1 MLSPTILNPTMTSS
15 VADAS
20 GAGVSSRVSLVS
32 SGVGVSTSL
41 VVVSSLNSNAEGDTG
56 LNSSQGLKGGSNGEP
71 SIEDVGEKDEE
82 EEEEELLEAQ
92 TKLET
97 GALGKFP
104 AHKMVVIKADYTE

>member
-20 GAGVSSRVSLVS
+20 GAGVSSGVSLVS

-41 VVVSSLNSNAEGDTG
+41 VVVSSPNSDAEGDTG
-56 LNSSQGLKGGSNGEP
+56 LNSSQGLNGGANGEL
-71 SIEDVGEKDEE
+71 SIDDVGEKDEE
-82 EEEEELLEAQ
+82 KEEEEELLEAQ

-97 GALGKFP
+97 GALGKFSCTQNGG
-104 AHKMVVIKADYTE
+104 DQG

>member
-1 MLSPTILNPTMTSS
+1 MLSPTILNPTMTSF

-41 VVVSSLNSNAEGDTG
+41 VVVSSPNSDAEGDTG
-56 LNSSQGLKGGSNGEP
+56 LNSSQGMNGGANGEL
-71 SIEDVGEKDEE
+71 SIDDVGEKDEEKE

-97 GALGKFP
+97 GALGKFSCTQNGG
-104 AHKMVVIKADYTE
+104 DQG

>member
-41 VVVSSLNSNAEGDTG
+41 VVVSSPNSDAEGDTG

-82 EEEEELLEAQ
+82 EEEEEELLEAQ

-97 GALGKFP
+97 GALGKFSC
-104 AHKMVVIKADYTE
+104 TQNGGNQG

>member
-41 VVVSSLNSNAEGDTG
+41 VVVSSPNSDAEGDTG

-82 EEEEELLEAQ
+82 EEEEEEEEELLEAQ

-97 GALGKFP
+97 GALGKFSCTQNGG
-104 AHKMVVIKADYTE
+104 DQG

>member
-41 VVVSSLNSNAEGDTG
+41 VVVSSPNSDAEGDTG
-56 LNSSQGLKGGSNGEP
+56 LNSSQGLNVGANGEL
-71 SIEDVGEKDEE
+71 SIDDVGEKDEEKE

-97 GALGKFP
+97 GALGKFSCTQNGG
-104 AHKMVVIKADYTE
+104 DQG

>member
-32 SGVGVSTSL
+32 SHVGVSTSL
-41 VVVSSLNSNAEGDTG
+41 VVVSSPNSDAEGDTG
-56 LNSSQGLKGGSNGEP
+56 LNSSLGLKGGANGEL
-71 SIEDVGEKDEE
+71 SIDDVGEKDEEKE

-97 GALGKFP
+97 GAFGEIFLHTKWW
-104 AHKMVVIKADYTE
+104 

>member
-41 VVVSSLNSNAEGDTG
+41 VVVSSPNSDAEGDTG
-56 LNSSQGLKGGSNGEP
+56 LNSSQGLNGGANGEL
-71 SIEDVGEKDEE
+71 SIDDVGEKE

-97 GALGKFP
+97 GAMGNFP